1 MLNSTHEK
9 NSSRAPVYLAMQ
21 QEECQKHMSELELI
35 DRLRLMY
42 MLTEAL
48 QGLQDK
54 SSIMLSW
61 IGPSNVKIAF
71 EPLAIELSLQ
81 ESLRI
86 LLQNPRGVQEVK
98 QNDQNSLLPEGQN
111 QAMVMVGPQTVVYSL
126 GFLFFQILGIKEIKK
141 PFDWETI
148 FRELNLIFLHSMNVE
163 NYLKALLPRMLAN
176 NYNERPF
183 LQELKEILDYII
195 ISMDLYGDLTSLV
208 NCNQDFNTKLVEND
222 LNDIHK
228 DCKVANDLIKRMLD
242 GELGALEKDQL
253 CTDRQKQ
260 VIFNQVKFFPNLQ
273 KITMLGKIFPLNKI
287 NGNLIKIDASFRKSD
302 SIDLKKAVNKFTQL
316 RYLNV
321 SNTLVANDFFTS
333 KIPLGNELIYHEN
346 LQILFANKLDN
357 LIGELNCSPGE
368 FFKKATFPNLKY
380 LDLSNNVKIKDFVIS
395 SHNLLYLNLNGC
407 KQINFELK
415 DSPKLRMLRLKGVP
429 IQDEEL
435 AWILKRHPSLKDI
448 EVPSNDGFY
457 PNLAKQWIVNGKFYT
472 LEKDYYLKIKCYE
485 NATKLILQAK
495 NGCFDVLNI
504 NSIED
509 FWLNFYKYYLAKNEH
524 KMAEKCFRL
533 LVALLSDAKYNSI
546 QFELDFSFSTIND
559 FLAGKIANIIR
570 EAVNCSINLRLAR
583 ISYNGVKKILKALQV
598 NENIKCINLDVDFT
612 GFEKKLAEKLKSQ
625 FSRIM
630 RMQEIRRSLNKSEAG
645 PIVSLSP
652 EKIDDIDVE
661 FIASKIRTNF
671 NIEHIDF
678 SNSFLS
684 TKSLKLIFASL
695 KNNPYVKGIN
705 FGELTRYTTKEEKI
719 IDEIK
724 ELLSRN
730 INLSKLFAKFL
741 RLEDN
746 SYLCKVGGIDHIGDM
761 GTLILLNKISS
772 ITVDNN
778 ETVTIIDLSCQNIT
792 HAALEHL
799 SEYLNKNSKISRLI
813 LDNNLIDD
821 VGIVRL
827 INIIKN
833 NESIKSIS
841 LKNNKLSNYGFDALL
856 KFLNINDS
864 LNEIDIGD
872 GELEIEYK
880 REIDKVFLAKSILSK
895 LNKNLG
901 EIIAIKCDD
910 IGDSGAIYV
919 AGYIR
924 SAESIKHVS
933 LVNCGMSNKGIIA
946 ILDALGGNKSI
957 CSIDLT
963 DNNIVNGGDEV
974 VKSIKKLLK
983 INGSITSFNINWN
996 QVNNNEA
1003 KDEVDAL
1010 LLVNSALKNK
1020 KGDNIDLSNK
1030 NITDIGAISVAEY
1043 VRNNKS
1049 IQHVNLSNCNISNK
1063 GIMAILDAL
1072 EDNDSIDSI
1081 NLTDN
1086 NIVNGGDE
1094 VAKSIKKVLKI
1105 NKSITD
1111 FKVNW
1116 AQINNNRIKSEIESL
1131 LLVNSCLKNKKKDNI
1146 DLSNKN
1152 IGDIGAI
1159 SVAEYIRTN
1168 ESTKHIDLS
1177 DCGMSNKGIVTVL
1190 AALEGNN
1197 SVCSIKLAG
1206 NNISNEG
1213 KDVVKILKKT
1223 LEYNESITNIQIAW
1237 DSFSSADAFVN
1248 EIKNKLKENALK
1260 SCIEMAMKANIKEI
1274 NWSNKYIT
1282 NDLLLSIIGKLD
1294 EKQLQNV
1301 ESIDLAQCNLSGEE
1315 GLKAIL
1321 SLLMK
1326 FPSITKLKFEVDN
1339 MPPGK
1344 LERIRGLL
1352 EAKKI
1357 WNDINA
1363 CKETQLVINFK
1374 NKIIGDHGFKYLKDK
1389 ILNEL
1394 DGKIAISVDAS
1405 CCSMSA
1411 TSINYLI
1418 DTFSNKNIVSLNVAN
1433 NNFNEITASV
1443 LIGRLPELKNIRELN
1458 LSDNEIG
1465 CSTSIID
1472 RLIRVMLDHKNL
1484 KIIHLVNVKLSI
1496 ANKNSLLEFSKKY
1509 NEVKIKLSGSEN
1521 LIADPKSVK
1530 NKSNKDEAIRNSVKF
1545 DSLKQGKKT
1554 LASKFFNK
1562 RNFSFSIVS
1571 GENDDATATDAV
1583 DEYQGMRKKNN
1594 EEFRS

>member
-1 MLNSTHEK
+1 
-9 NSSRAPVYLAMQ
+9 
-21 QEECQKHMSELELI
+21 
-35 DRLRLMY
+35 
-42 MLTEAL
+42 
-48 QGLQDK
+48 
-54 SSIMLSW
+54 
-61 IGPSNVKIAF
+61 
-71 EPLAIELSLQ
+71 
-81 ESLRI
+81 
-86 LLQNPRGVQEVK
+86 
-98 QNDQNSLLPEGQN
+98 
-111 QAMVMVGPQTVVYSL
+111 
-126 GFLFFQILGIKEIKK
+126 
-141 PFDWETI
+141 
-148 FRELNLIFLHSMNVE
+148 
-163 NYLKALLPRMLAN
+163 
-176 NYNERPF
+176 
-183 LQELKEILDYII
+183 
-195 ISMDLYGDLTSLV
+195 
-208 NCNQDFNTKLVEND
+208 
-222 LNDIHK
+222 
-228 DCKVANDLIKRMLD
+228 
-242 GELGALEKDQL
+242 
-253 CTDRQKQ
+253 
-260 VIFNQVKFFPNLQ
+260 
-273 KITMLGKIFPLNKI
+273 
-287 NGNLIKIDASFRKSD
+287 
-302 SIDLKKAVNKFTQL
+302 
-316 RYLNV
+316 
-321 SNTLVANDFFTS
+321 
-333 KIPLGNELIYHEN
+333 
-346 LQILFANKLDN
+346 
-357 LIGELNCSPGE
+357 
-368 FFKKATFPNLKY
+368 
-380 LDLSNNVKIKDFVIS
+380 
-395 SHNLLYLNLNGC
+395 
-407 KQINFELK
+407 
-415 DSPKLRMLRLKGVP
+415 
-429 IQDEEL
+429 
-435 AWILKRHPSLKDI
+435 
-448 EVPSNDGFY
+448 
-457 PNLAKQWIVNGKFYT
+457 
-472 LEKDYYLKIKCYE
+472 
-485 NATKLILQAK
+485 
-495 NGCFDVLNI
+495 
-504 NSIED
+504 
-509 FWLNFYKYYLAKNEH
+509 
-524 KMAEKCFRL
+524 
-533 LVALLSDAKYNSI
+533 
-546 QFELDFSFSTIND
+546 
-559 FLAGKIANIIR
+559 
-570 EAVNCSINLRLAR
+570 
-583 ISYNGVKKILKALQV
+583 
-598 NENIKCINLDVDFT
+598 
-612 GFEKKLAEKLKSQ
+612 
-625 FSRIM
+625 
-630 RMQEIRRSLNKSEAG
+630 
-645 PIVSLSP
+645 
-652 EKIDDIDVE
+652 
-661 FIASKIRTNF
+661 
-671 NIEHIDF
+671 
-678 SNSFLS
+678 
-684 TKSLKLIFASL
+684 
-695 KNNPYVKGIN
+695 
-705 FGELTRYTTKEEKI
+705 
-719 IDEIK
+719 
-724 ELLSRN
+724 
-730 INLSKLFAKFL
+730 
-741 RLEDN
+741 
-746 SYLCKVGGIDHIGDM
+746 
-761 GTLILLNKISS
+761 
-772 ITVDNN
+772 
-778 ETVTIIDLSCQNIT
+778 
-792 HAALEHL
+792 
-799 SEYLNKNSKISRLI
+799 
-813 LDNNLIDD
+813 
-821 VGIVRL
+821 
-827 INIIKN
+827 
-833 NESIKSIS
+833 
-841 LKNNKLSNYGFDALL
+841 
-856 KFLNINDS
+856 
-864 LNEIDIGD
+864 
-872 GELEIEYK
+872 
-880 REIDKVFLAKSILSK
+880 
-895 LNKNLG
+895 
-901 EIIAIKCDD
+901 
-910 IGDSGAIYV
+910 
-919 AGYIR
+919 
-924 SAESIKHVS
+924 
-933 LVNCGMSNKGIIA
+933 
-946 ILDALGGNKSI
+946 
-957 CSIDLT
+957 
-963 DNNIVNGGDEV
+963 
-974 VKSIKKLLK
+974 
-983 INGSITSFNINWN
+983 
-996 QVNNNEA
+996 
-1003 KDEVDAL
+1003 
-1010 LLVNSALKNK
+1010 
-1020 KGDNIDLSNK
+1020 
-1030 NITDIGAISVAEY
+1030 
-1043 VRNNKS
+1043 
-1049 IQHVNLSNCNISNK
+1049 
-1063 GIMAILDAL
+1063 MAILDAL